1 MWRFFSGNGLKM
13 LNGILVVD
21 KAKGMTSADVVYHLR
36 KALHIKKIG
45 HAGTL
50 DPDVTGVL
58 PIAIGQAT
66 KLIELMHTQN
76 KKYVGKGIFGYA
88 TDSYDISGTTLAT
101 KKMTEPLAANII
113 TQGMQS
119 FVGKIE
125 QVPPIYSAVRVNGK
139 HLYEYAR
146 AGIEVERPKR
156 QVNVLAYDLTA
167 QPAFDEEKGQEE
179 FAFAIECSKG
189 TYVRSLVND
198 LGDKLG
204 VPAVMSNLRR
214 TASSGFDISQAVS
227 LHEIVADPSKA
238 EQLIQPIDAFFK
250 DYTQV
255 DLTMGQWL
263 KVKNGAAIALETDAN
278 QVALRYNNKVK
289 AIYQKDTENYRPN
302 LMLLQNE

>member
-1 MWRFFSGNGLKM
+1 
-13 LNGILVVD
+13 
-21 KAKGMTSADVVYHLR
+21 
-36 KALHIKKIG
+36 
-45 HAGTL
+45 
-50 DPDVTGVL
+50 
-58 PIAIGQAT
+58 
-66 KLIELMHTQN
+66 
-76 KKYVGKGIFGYA
+76 
-88 TDSYDISGTTLAT
+88 
-101 KKMTEPLAANII
+101 MTEPLAANII

-238 EQLIQPIDAFFK
+238 EQLIQPIDAFLK
-250 DYTQV
+250 ITRK
-255 DLTMGQWL
+255 LT
-263 KVKNGAAIALETDAN
+263 
-278 QVALRYNNKVK
+278 
-289 AIYQKDTENYRPN
+289 
-302 LMLLQNE
+302 